1 MHYNDNA
8 RNSYLFSRSG
18 ATEDI
23 LKLRNERWQICKIV
37 WWQLWSCFFDK
48 YGRNA
53 FWQIW
58 QRCFAVSLFSAF
70 QFQLVKSGNFCN
82 FSRHV
87 NYLRRRMTIPTLK
100 GENCEKQK
108 SCLASGTLRGPPH
121 WCPTLCSI
129 LFFSISWLTLRLCTM
144 QPSCQNSRD
153 DTPTEAETLNVW
165 CGKAKFLMKLSNK
178 WEIIF

>member
-23 LKLRNERWQICKIV
+23 LKLRNERWQIRKRFLLTKIKEMPFNK
-37 WWQLWSCFFDK
+37 C
-48 YGRNA
+48 GRNA

-129 LFFSISWLTLRLCTM
+129 LFSSISWVNSETLYTL
-144 QPSCQNSRD
+144 QHSCQNSRD
-153 DTPTEAETLNVW
+153 DRP
-165 CGKAKFLMKLSNK
+165 S
-178 WEIIF
+178 